1 MEILRSKVSVYEVEL
16 DLRHW
21 DSVDTLAV
29 PQFKSRLFGAIP
41 SLMAHKCMAGKQ
53 GGFYRE
59 VSQGTGLAHVIEHV
73 ILELI
78 RLADPDGPD
87 YTGWTREVN
96 GRGTHIIHY
105 GAPDFLVG
113 RLGAVL
119 AVDLVKRLIGDKEV
133 DLPGYLKMLEDPAQ
147 YFARGEQDSE
157 ARINLVE
164 PASVIHEIERR
175 RGDPWPRGPKVVLSE
190 VQLTNIGSIISTV
203 SRHLETISWN
213 WRGAFLE
220 YGGRFGEMI
229 ADKVAMINIDR
240 FAHLLI
246 RGEHEGF
253 ERALHR
259 TAQMVGTYRI
269 PAHFIIHSVWLYKNK
284 LLEFVIEEFRHNT
297 ASLHRAVGDLDRFF
311 QFILQTISVGF
322 IEGQP
327 EDRASPLDE
336 LREFRELKKTGGDIL
351 VVDDDEMVRRACR
364 DVFRYQGYGVLLA
377 ENGAQAL
384 SVLLDKGERI
394 ALVLLDLM
402 LPDMAGE
409 EIISTINR
417 LYPEMRILLMSGYS
431 ADDMGIDRICRVRRV
446 AFIGK
451 PFTMS
456 ALGEKVETLLAGEQA
471 SDHSTRLSQPSRPGP
486 QYQTQNESL
495 PPST

>member
-21 DSVDTLAV
+21 DSADTLAV
-29 PQFKSRLFGAIP
+29 PQFGSRLFGIIP
-41 SLMAHKCMAGKQ
+41 SLMSHKCMSGKV

-59 VSQGTGLAHVIEHV
+59 VGRGTGFAHVIEHV

-78 RLADPDGPD
+78 SLVDPDGPD

-105 GAPDFLVG
+105 GAPDFMVG

-119 AVDLVKRLIGDKEV
+119 AVDLVKRLIAGKEV
-133 DLPGYLKMLEDPAQ
+133 DMPGYLKMLEDPAQ
-147 YFARGEQDSE
+147 YFARGDQDPE
-157 ARINLVE
+157 VRADLVE

-175 RGDPWPRGPKVVLSE
+175 RSDPWPRGPKVVLSE
-190 VQLTNIGSIISTV
+190 AQLANIGAIVSAV
-203 SRHLETISWN
+203 SRHLETVSWS

-220 YGGRFGEMI
+220 YGGRFAEMI
-229 ADKVAMINIDR
+229 SDKVGAINLDR
-240 FAHLLI
+240 FAPLLI
-246 RGEHEGF
+246 RGDYDGF
-253 ERALHR
+253 ERALR
-259 TAQMVGTYRI
+259 RSGQMVGSYRI
-269 PAHFIIHSVWLYKNK
+269 PAHFVIHSVWLYKNK
-284 LLEFVIEEFRHNT
+284 LLEYIIEEFRYNT
-297 ASLHRAVGDLDRFF
+297 TTLHRAVGDMDRFF
-311 QFILQTISVGF
+311 QFILQTISSGF
-322 IEGQP
+322 AEGHP
-327 EDRASPLDE
+327 EDRASPFDE

-394 ALVLLDLM
+394 AMVLLDMM

-409 EIISTINR
+409 EIITTIGR
-417 LYPEMRILLMSGYS
+417 LYPEMRILLMSGYT
-431 ADDMGIDRICRVRRV
+431 ADDMGIERICRERQV

-456 ALGEKVETLLAGEQA
+456 ALGEKVEALLAGDEQ
-471 SDHSTRLSQPSRPGP
+471 GP
-486 QYQTQNESL
+486 VSAVRAV
-495 PPST
+495 